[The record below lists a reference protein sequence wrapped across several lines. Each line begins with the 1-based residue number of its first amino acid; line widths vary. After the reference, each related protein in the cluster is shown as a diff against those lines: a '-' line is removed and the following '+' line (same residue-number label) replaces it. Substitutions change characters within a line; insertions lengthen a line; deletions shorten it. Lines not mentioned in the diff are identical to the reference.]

1 MTLLKTLCAGA
12 VVAVATLAGSGGAL
26 AQNAT
31 NCAWPLSLS
40 PTGSGNFLAPDD
52 SARYWAMPFPKAY
65 QTMKIQ
71 GQFPNAR
78 YFSFVAY
85 SGDAS
90 GRPVD
95 TAGSRHDT
103 TITPDGSAGGS
114 SYTVRVSRDLS
125 VSGATNGI
133 PVTSNDAW
141 VVLRI
146 YAPAPDPTLSAQ
158 ALSGGVP
165 LPAISFDDAP
175 PLATCPPPSSI
186 DGQVWHPVRSV
197 NKLEDLRAFFG
208 LIFPPGFDL
217 NQPTDFDEIITGR
230 LWFSPPRLPPI
241 LLFPNP
247 DNKYLLTTPG
257 PYQRGRVV
265 VIRAKA
271 PAVAGRRMGEGQG
284 DQGQDS
290 QGKGRAADMRYWSLC
305 NNDFALPVSSVGCLS
320 DLTARLEGG
329 WFTVVI
335 SDDMSRPEWLRPG
348 VNWLPWGD
356 EQYPKLVFFR
366 HLLPSETFPYSIQQ
380 VVKGCPGSCLNND
393 AVFDFTLPDLPRR
406 AVINAAGPAVKRL
419 MGEYYPVAA
428 WCDKATFERGG
439 WQGCLGRP

>member
-1 MTLLKTLCAGA
+1 MKLKILFASAT
-12 VVAVATLAGSGGAL
+12 VAVAALAGSTGVL
-26 AQNAT
+26 AQNAK
-31 NCAWPLSLS
+31 NCAWPLGLS
-40 PTGSGNFLAPDD
+40 PSGSGNFLAPDD
-52 SARYWAMPFPKAY
+52 AARYWAMPFPKAHR
-65 QTMKIQ
+65 TMKIQ
-71 GQFPNAR
+71 GNFPNAR

-95 TAGSRHDT
+95 TTGSRHDA
-103 TITPDGSAGGS
+103 TITPDGARGGS
-114 SYTVRVSRDLS
+114 PSYTVRVSRDPS

-133 PVTSNDAW
+133 AVTDNDAW

-146 YAPAPDPTLSAQ
+146 YAPAPDPTQSGQ

-165 LPAISFDDAP
+165 LPAISFDEGQ
-175 PLATCPPPSSI
+175 PLAACPPPSPV

-208 LIFPPGFDL
+208 LIFPPGFDI
-217 NQPTDFDEIITGR
+217 NQPTDFDEMLGGR
-230 LWFSPPRLPPI
+230 LWFSPPRVPPI

-247 DNKYLLTTPG
+247 DNKYILTTPG
-257 PYQRGRVV
+257 PYQRGRIV

-271 PAVAGRRMGEGQG
+271 PEVAERRKGHGFGARGKGQG
-284 DQGQDS
+284 
-290 QGKGRAADMRYWSLC
+290 ADMRYWSLC
-305 NNDFALPVSSVGCLS
+305 NNDFALPISSVGCIS
-320 DLTARLEGG
+320 DLTAKLEGG

-366 HLLPSETFPYSIQQ
+366 HLLASDDFPHSIQQ
-380 VVKGCPGSCLNND
+380 VVKGCPASCLNDD

-406 AVINAAGPAVKRL
+406 SVINAAGPATQRI
-419 MGEYYPVAA
+419 MSEYYPVAA
-428 WCDKATFERGG
+428 WCDKSTFERGG
-439 WQGCLGRP
+439 WQACLGQPHGR